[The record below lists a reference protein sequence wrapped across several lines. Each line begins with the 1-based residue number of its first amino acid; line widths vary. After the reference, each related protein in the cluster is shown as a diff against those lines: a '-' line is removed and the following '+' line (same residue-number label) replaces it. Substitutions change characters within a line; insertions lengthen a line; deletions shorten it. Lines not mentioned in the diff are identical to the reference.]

1 MKKKFYFGILLSCMA
16 ISCSQQEFANDEQPI
31 DGQVPNATLELSGN
45 EYLSVCF
52 AENNELSE
60 SEALSILEDFI
71 SEQGTN
77 TRNNDNHFF
86 KLKNKTIVNSKK
98 MVSRS
103 TDSKDDHIT
112 FYEFSVGDCQSE
124 AGFAVVCGDKRFP
137 HVLAFSDEASTEEV
151 EPAQTM
157 IKLAQ
162 NTAIKHI
169 SKIRLV
175 EDSLR
180 SSTLHKISKEMSIP
194 IDEIDINKIESKI
207 YITDAPEVN
216 SRGQQIVNPGG
227 NLMAQIGPL
236 TSTKW
241 NQDSPYNHFAD
252 FTSQNLSDY
261 FGESYK
267 NHYPAGCVNIA
278 IAQACAYLKPSTG
291 LSNFNW
297 TDASAVSFSKND
309 TLSSAS
315 LMVSRMIDAIAEGSG
330 TTYSEKG
337 GSTSTEKARNF
348 IKKWGLY
355 MDNATDCT
363 FQNIKS
369 TLDALRLVYV
379 TSDSRTVI
387 SSRAY
392 VSSGRHAWLIDGYQ
406 IRQRSLTRQI
416 LKQNNVY
423 CHCNFGWGG
432 NSTGWYLFETS
443 GNILFESD
451 DVLQM
456 DDNFNFYY
464 EHYVYDNDFKCYPN
478 FRKG

>member
-1 MKKKFYFGILLSCMA
+1 MKKKEFYFGVLLSCMT
-16 ISCSQQEFANDEQPI
+16 ISCSQQEFSSDEQLI
-31 DGQVPNATLELSGN
+31 DGQVPKTTLELSGS

-52 AENNELSE
+52 TGNNELSE

-71 SEQGTN
+71 SGQGTN

-86 KLKNKTIVNSKK
+86 KLKNKTIINSKK
-98 MVSRS
+98 MTSRS
-103 TDSKDDHIT
+103 TDSKNDHIT
-112 FYEFSVGDCQSE
+112 FYEFSMGDCQSE

-151 EPAQTM
+151 EPAQIM

-162 NTAIKHI
+162 NVAIKHI
-169 SKIRLV
+169 SKIRFI

-180 SSTLHKISKEMSIP
+180 NSTLHKISKEMSIP
-194 IDEIDINKIESKI
+194 IDEIDINNIESKI
-207 YITDAPEVN
+207 YITEVPEVN

-227 NLMAQIGPL
+227 GDLMAQISPL

-252 FTSQNLSDY
+252 FAPQNLSDY

-278 IAQACAYLKPSTG
+278 IAQACAYLKPNTG
-291 LSNFNW
+291 LSNFSW

-309 TLSSAS
+309 TLSLAS

-392 VSSGRHAWLIDGYQ
+392 VSSGRHAWLIDEYQ
-406 IRQRSLTRQI
+406 IRQKKLNKANI
-416 LKQNNVY
+416 
-423 CHCNFGWGG
+423 
-432 NSTGWYLFETS
+432 ET
-443 GNILFESD
+443 
-451 DVLQM
+451 
-456 DDNFNFYY
+456 
-464 EHYVYDNDFKCYPN
+464 K
-478 FRKG
+478 